1 MPAPI
6 IALIGA
12 GRMGAA
18 LVRGWLAA
26 GTQSQIIIVTPR
38 PSDEVSGWAA
48 AGKITLNP
56 EPAPADIVV
65 LSVKPQVFASTIE
78 DTSPLIGPDTLVVSV
93 MAGVLV
99 KQLAVIRVDTRGAGH
114 AQHTGRH
121 RAGCHRDYRAAGR

>member
-1 MPAPI
+1 MPAPT

-48 AGKITLNP
+48 AGKTTLNP
-56 EPAPADIVV
+56 EPGPADIVV
-65 LSVKPQVFASTIE
+65 L
-78 DTSPLIGPDTLVVSV
+78 
-93 MAGVLV
+93 
-99 KQLAVIRVDTRGAGH
+99 
-114 AQHTGRH
+114 
-121 RAGCHRDYRAAGR
+121 